1 MFLSTLAKR
10 AMTVEETE
18 RRVRLK
24 RIQDAGK
31 NPFPSKVQ
39 RTHTLK
45 RFVDVF
51 ETLQDSGETLSVVGR
66 VRALRQH
73 GKLLFIKL
81 EDGTREGQL
90 MVRYDA
96 VGGMAYDELLQTL
109 DVGDFVEGTG
119 TAFRTKTGQESVAVS
134 SVRIIAKALR
144 SLPEKWHGLSD
155 VEMRFRQRELDL
167 IANPSVRHT
176 FEQRARIITAIRHF
190 FDKEGFLEVD
200 TPILQHVAAGASARP
215 FVTHHH
221 TLDEDLY
228 LRIAPELFLKRCV
241 IGGFERVYEIARCF
255 RNEGIDHTHNPEF
268 SQVEAYAAY
277 MDYETLMDFME
288 ALVKSLIT
296 AVGLEEKAVPFDG
309 HVLNF
314 ADSIPRKT
322 YRDVIFENCG
332 VDVDLLRDV
341 SMARETAERV
351 GVTCEDVWSLGTIMD
366 EIWKKKVRPCI
377 VQPLFVTDYPASIT
391 PLAKRKQDNPNRIEM
406 FQLVVGGGIEVMKAF
421 GELNDPVD
429 QEERMNENEEA
440 HQRGD
445 DDAQRRDDAFIRA
458 MQQGMPPMSGV
469 GMGIE
474 RITQILTNSHNIKE
488 VILFPTLRAET
499 SSEA

>member
-1 MFLSTLAKR
+1 
-10 AMTVEETE
+10 MTAEETE
-18 RRVRLK
+18 RRLRLK
-24 RIQDAGK
+24 RIEDAGK
-31 NPFPSKVQ
+31 NPFPSHVR

-45 RFVDVF
+45 RFVDEFGALEPSQEVV
-51 ETLQDSGETLSVVGR
+51 SVVGR

-119 TAFRTKTGQESVAVS
+119 TAFRTKTGQESVAVTT
-134 SVRIIAKALR
+134 VRIIAKALH

-155 VEMRFRQRELDL
+155 VEVRFRQRELDL

-176 FEQRARIITAIRHF
+176 FEQRARIITAIRRF
-190 FDKEGFLEVD
+190 FDGHGFLEVD

-215 FVTHHH
+215 FVTHHYA
-221 TLDEDLY
+221 LNEDLY

-277 MDYETLMDFME
+277 MDYETLMHLME
-288 ALVKSLIT
+288 ALIKSLIE
-296 AVGLEEKAVPFDG
+296 AVGLEARAVPFDG
-309 HVLNF
+309 QILNF
-314 ADSIPRKT
+314 ADAIPRKT
-322 YRDVIFENCG
+322 YRDVIFESCG
-332 VDVDLLRDV
+332 VDVDLLSDV
-341 SMARETAERV
+341 VGAREAAKRV
-351 GVTCEDVWSLGTIMD
+351 GVDCEETWGLGTIMD
-366 EIWKKKVRPCI
+366 EIWKKKARPSI

-391 PLAKRKQDNPNRIEM
+391 PLAKRKQDNPNRLEM

-429 QEERMNENEEA
+429 QEARMNENEEA
-440 HQRGD
+440 HERGD
-445 DDAQRRDDAFIRA
+445 DYAERRDDAFIRA
-458 MQQGMPPMSGV
+458 MQHGMPPMSGV

-474 RITQILTNSHNIKE
+474 RITQLLTNSHNIKE
-488 VILFPTLRAET
+488 VILFPTLRSET
-499 SSEA
+499 GT